1 MDPVGGEQVVNHTSV
16 EQIAVLLLQDVTEIP
31 SEPACQRACSADEEL
46 ARALQPGFDPVGGE
60 QVVNHTSD
68 EQLARELSR
77 VWTDT
82 QQPRTRS
89 ARDTIASAEP
99 VVQQQEY
106 GQQQRVETPSQPH
119 PDSTDHPPVNSQPS
133 VPTRQRRP
141 GNKKGSNGKGS
152 TIVSV
157 GTIAGVRIP
166 KTLLPSYLEVHA

>member
-1 MDPVGGEQVVNHTSV
+1 VGGEQVVNHTSV
-16 EQIAVLLLQDVTEIP
+16 EQIAVLLLQDGTEIP

-46 ARALQPGFDPVGGE
+46 ARALQPDFDPVGGE

-82 QQPRTRS
+82 HQPRTRS

-106 GQQQRVETPSQPH
+106 GQQQRVETPNQPP
-119 PDSTDHPPVNSQPS
+119 PDNTDHPPVNSHSS
-133 VPTRQRRP
+133 VPTSQRRP

-157 GTIAGVRIP
+157 GTIAGVRTP
-166 KTLLPSYLEVHA
+166 KTLLPSHLEVHA

>member
-1 MDPVGGEQVVNHTSV
+1 MSQKLVIWSRHRHINMASGTRAASWTKGLPIVVKAHG
-16 EQIAVLLLQDVTEIP
+16 ILCLLYFMFF
-31 SEPACQRACSADEEL
+31 
-46 ARALQPGFDPVGGE
+46 G
-60 QVVNHTSD
+60 

-106 GQQQRVETPSQPH
+106 GQQQRVETPSQSH

-133 VPTRQRRP
+133 VPTSQRRP

-157 GTIAGVRIP
+157 GTIAGVRTP
-166 KTLLPSYLEVHA
+166 KTLLPSHLEVHA